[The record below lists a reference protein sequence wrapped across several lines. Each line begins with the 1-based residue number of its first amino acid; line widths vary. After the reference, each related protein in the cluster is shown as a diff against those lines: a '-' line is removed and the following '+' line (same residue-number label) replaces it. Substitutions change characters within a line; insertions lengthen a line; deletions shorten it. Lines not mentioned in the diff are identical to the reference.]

1 MIRTS
6 SHSLQFTNTGK
17 MNEIHALREEC
28 IRVMGIYLDYIWSNR
43 YEWDSKDGL
52 THYVMDIEKELYDH
66 PQRMSTV
73 WLEKQIGGVT
83 TPLSARVRKCIS
95 NQLMG
100 IIGASLEKQKKRK
113 WVIDELIKAGQKPS
127 KALSKKYKDNKPVKP
142 NLLNANIELNSIC
155 IKIELPEHAE
165 GFDKWVTLKCLGMFG
180 KINIPIKM
188 HRRALKFENN
198 GYKLRTSILL
208 GRKSIDLRWEKE
220 EPLCR
225 TEGITVGADQGKK
238 DVMTFSNGHVTPKAD
253 SHNHTL
259 DSILAKMTKR
269 KKGTKAF
276 KRASDH
282 RENFINWSINMM
294 NWDGIQ
300 RINLEK
306 IYNINFR
313 RNTSRVL
320 RHWTNT
326 LVRDKVLS
334 RGQELGVQVTEQ
346 SSTYRSQRCSV
357 CGTVKKSHRKGK
369 AYYCS
374 ICGLSIDADLNAA
387 FNHEQELPDVPY
399 ELRRMKLNRKG
410 FQWKPEGFFNLSGTS
425 LQSVLAH
432 ESTTHDANVINDNIC

>member
-17 MNEIHALREEC
+17 QEDLIAFREEC
-28 IRVMGIYLDYIWSNR
+28 IRVIGIYLDYVWGHPF
-43 YEWDSKDGL
+43 EWDSKDGL
-52 THYVMDIEKELYDH
+52 THYVMDIEKELLDH
-66 PQRMSTV
+66 PAMMSNV
-73 WLEKQIGGVT
+73 ELEEKIGGVI
-83 TPLSARVRKCIS
+83 TPLSARVRKCLLT
-95 NQLMG
+95 QLMG
-100 IIGASLEKQKKRK
+100 IIGASLEKQRKRK
-113 WVIDELIKAGQKPS
+113 WWIDETLKAGLTPK
-127 KALSKKYKDNKPVKP
+127 KALMKKYKDNKPVKP
-142 NLLNANIELNSIC
+142 NLANANLELNSIC
-155 IKIELPEHAE
+155 ESTDSPEHAD
-165 GFDKWVTLKCLGMFG
+165 GFDKWVTLKSLGMFESFD
-180 KINIPIKM
+180 IPLKM
-188 HRRALKFENN
+188 HRRALKFQNN
-198 GYKLRTSILL
+198 GYKLKNSILV

-220 EPLCR
+220 EPTRR

-238 DVMTFSNGHVTPKAD
+238 DVMTFSNGLVTPKAD
-253 SHNHTL
+253 NHNHTL
-259 DSILAKMTKR
+259 DSILAKMCKR

-282 RENFINWSINMM
+282 RKNFINWSINQM
-294 NWDGIQ
+294 NWNDIKQ
-300 RINLEK
+300 IKIEK

-313 RNTSRVL
+313 RSTSRML
-320 RHWTNT
+320 SHWTNT
-326 LVRDKVLS
+326 LIRDKVLS